1 MMLLTKPSF
10 YLAIVGIVGAILLVK
25 NSSRESPAPPP
36 FAEPARAPYAES
48 LAASGLVEAVR
59 ENVKIAPPRPG
70 LVQKVFVEVAQKVKA
85 GDALLQ
91 LDDREARAR
100 IEAIRVQ
107 LGALR
112 ASIVVEEVLAADALD
127 QLERMRKRITVE
139 EVLVADALDQVERMR
154 KLAKAAVATEE
165 ELRRREFALAKAEVT
180 SKEELRRREFAHR
193 VAEARV
199 LKLKADQPVI
209 ESQIAQVQ
217 TEIDLLTVRAPR
229 AATVLQIN
237 IRAGEYANVSAPE
250 PLMMLG
256 DVEKLQVRADV
267 DEQNAPL
274 FEVGQPAVA
283 FLKGTTQ
290 NAMPLRFVRVE
301 PFVVPKR
308 SLTGDS
314 LERVDTRVLQIIYE
328 LDRPAIP
335 LYVGQQVDVF
345 IQRTSRPKPS
355 INEPANSVSTGTT
368 NAVTGKKSP

>member
-10 YLAIVGIVGAILLVK
+10 YLALAGIVGVILLVK
-25 NSSRESPAPPP
+25 NSSREAPAPPP
-36 FAEPARAPYAES
+36 FAEPARTPYAES

-91 LDDREARAR
+91 LDDREALARVEAVRA
-100 IEAIRVQ
+100 Q

-112 ASIVVEEVLAADALD
+112 AAIA
-127 QLERMRKRITVE
+127 VE
-139 EVLVADALDQVERMR
+139 EVLVADAFDQLERMR
-154 KLAKAAVATEE
+154 KLAKAEVATEE
-165 ELRRREFALAKAEVT
+165 ELRRREF
-180 SKEELRRREFAHR
+180 SHR

-199 LKLKADQPVI
+199 VKLKADQSVI
-209 ESQIAQVQ
+209 ESQIAQAQ
-217 TEIDLLTVRAPR
+217 TEIELLTVRAPR
-229 AATVLQIN
+229 DATVLQVN
-237 IRAGEYANVSAPE
+237 VRAGEYANVSAPE

-256 DVEKLQVRADV
+256 DVEKLQVRTDV

-274 FEVGQPAVA
+274 FEAGQPAVA
-283 FLKGTTQ
+283 FLKGTTR
-290 NAMPLRFVRVE
+290 NEMPLRFVRVE

-328 LDRPAIP
+328 LDRPTAP

-345 IQRTSRPKPS
+345 IQRTPRPKP
-355 INEPANSVSTGTT
+355 AT
-368 NAVTGKKSP
+368 NAPSITVQTNAINGRKSP